1 MRNFLLRWGC
11 NIGELLSQFNKPEF
25 GSLPISIIGIEV
37 IAEGFDLRLDLEE
50 FIRCHF
56 DNIVLQELLF
66 PELSLLDLPGLLKFP
81 FFFIDEVGQHVTLA
95 RWQMKIRHRSVWVLV
110 AEINVVEDH
119 LRIQKQW
126 HICAF
131 GSSGPFLSVSDDF
144 CKFVIISFFV
154 RWHVEGNM
162 FVLRTRP
169 STSTSRCLSLQQS
182 GA

>member
-11 NIGELLSQFNKPEF
+11 NVGELLSQFNEPDF
-25 GSLPISIIGIEV
+25 GSLPISIIGIEI

-50 FIRCHF
+50 FIKCHF

-66 PELSLLDLPGLLKFP
+66 PELSLLDLSGLLKFP
-81 FFFIDEVGQHVTLA
+81 FLFRDEMGQHVTLA
-95 RWQMKIRHRSVWVLV
+95 RCQMKIRHRSVWVLV
-110 AEINVVEDH
+110 PEINVVEHH

-131 GSSGPFLSVSDDF
+131 GSSGPFLPVSDDI
-144 CKFVIISFFV
+144 CKFFIISFIV
-154 RWHVEGNM
+154 RGHMEGSL
-162 FVLRTRP
+162 FLLRTRP
-169 STSTSRCLSLQQS
+169 RTSSSSGLCLQQS